1 MREGDT
7 IGVRIYTNLIVRFH
21 YLDQLIKIFEGEIII
36 SYFLRKKY
44 FFVSFDTCLL
54 NNILYKMQKY
64 IKIIK
69 YRKVN
74 NEKNCKGNNFKW

>member
-44 FFVSFDTCLL
+44 FFVFFDTCLL
-54 NNILYKMQKY
+54 NNILYKMQMY
-64 IKIIK
+64 IKILNLELLK
-69 YRKVN
+69 WK
-74 NEKNCKGNNFKW
+74 KNWQR

>member
-54 NNILYKMQKY
+54 NNILYKMQMY
-64 IKIIK
+64 IKILNLELLK
-69 YRKVN
+69 WK
-74 NEKNCKGNNFKW
+74 KNWQR

>member
-54 NNILYKMQKY
+54 NNILYKMQMY
-64 IKIIK
+64 IKILNLELLK
-69 YRKVN
+69 WK
-74 NEKNCKGNNFKW
+74 KN

>member
-54 NNILYKMQKY
+54 NNISYKMQMY
-64 IKIIK
+64 IKILNLELLK
-69 YRKVN
+69 WK
-74 NEKNCKGNNFKW
+74 KNWQR